1 MRAILSKVSVLL
13 LAAGLAGSA
22 IVTGCSSNVDDK
34 SQGPKDQGTVGFQL
48 DVGGGAT
55 INTMHVVVYG
65 NSLGAVG
72 ASTNIVRD
80 LDVGGISGPTAS
92 FTLTLPAGT
101 NYQVKL
107 SSPENVSCGGTGT
120 FNVIAGQANSSTLS
134 VTMSCASTDTTG
146 GQTIDATACTPP
158 VVNSVFVG
166 PNTQAVGHNIQLQ
179 ASVEGGSTVQW
190 TQSGVGA
197 GTFVS
202 SSAAST
208 NFTCTTAGA
217 VTIQLGL
224 TKNGCAT
231 AKSYSVSCTGSG
243 GGAGGAGGAA
253 AGGAT
258 NGGGGATNGGGGATN
273 GGGGATNGGGGATN
287 GGGGATNG
295 GGGATNGGGGATNGG
310 GGAGGAVAGAN
321 NGGGGT
327 NSAGAGGCPGPVHNS
342 TGAAQ
347 LCSAAFAIDECGTS
361 CAQITTNACQACELA
376 DTSSCYDDGD
386 NTDGSSLL
394 NMKAAL
400 AFYGGANDAARVSK
414 GIAVE
419 QCMYRTGCAK
429 QAGQIFTTCYCGT
442 SGGSCTTPGA
452 ANGPCK
458 AEIEAATEAT
468 APLDVASHIG
478 DPTFPG
484 GIAQIRLAC
493 DKTQC
498 AAACLN

>member
-217 VTIQLGL
+217 ITIQLGL

-253 AGGAT
+253 AAGVTGPGAAVGSRLSAVVGAGGAAAPV
-258 NGGGGATNGGGGATN
+258 GAVVGATVESR
-273 GGGGATNGGGGATN
+273 
-287 GGGGATNG
+287 
-295 GGGATNGGGGATNGG
+295 
-310 GGAGGAVAGAN
+310 GGAGGPPGAGVVGAGRVGAGAAA
-321 NGGGGT
+321 GAAGAGASGAGA
-327 NSAGAGGCPGPVHNS
+327 SAGAGAATAAGR
-342 TGAAQ
+342 GAA
-347 LCSAAFAIDECGTS
+347 CG
-361 CAQITTNACQACELA
+361 A
-376 DTSSCYDDGD
+376 
-386 NTDGSSLL
+386 
-394 NMKAAL
+394 
-400 AFYGGANDAARVSK
+400 GA
-414 GIAVE
+414 G
-419 QCMYRTGCAK
+419 
-429 QAGQIFTTCYCGT
+429 
-442 SGGSCTTPGA
+442 
-452 ANGPCK
+452 
-458 AEIEAATEAT
+458 T
-468 APLDVASHIG
+468 APS
-478 DPTFPG
+478 P
-484 GIAQIRLAC
+484 R
-493 DKTQC
+493 
-498 AAACLN
+498 